1 MTAFAGINPKY
12 LKSSTY
18 QARLDFDIF
27 DIVTD
32 HLRRHQGEWV
42 HIEDIF
48 NIDPWL
54 TREIVARARHI
65 GDVIVT
71 RGQGKPGYM
80 YVGYCRRR
88 WVRASDVWPPKR
100 RARDEEPAAL
110 LAGQMS
116 LAAETA

>member
-1 MTAFAGINPKY
+1 MTAFAGIDPKY
-12 LKSSTY
+12 LASSTY
-18 QARLDFDIF
+18 VPRHDFDIF
-27 DIVTD
+27 DIVVG

-42 HIEDIF
+42 YLEDVF
-48 NIDPWL
+48 SIDPWL

-88 WVRASDVWPPKR
+88 WVRASAVWPPHAMR
-100 RARDEEPAAL
+100 CDEDQEPL
-110 LAGQMS
+110 PGQMS